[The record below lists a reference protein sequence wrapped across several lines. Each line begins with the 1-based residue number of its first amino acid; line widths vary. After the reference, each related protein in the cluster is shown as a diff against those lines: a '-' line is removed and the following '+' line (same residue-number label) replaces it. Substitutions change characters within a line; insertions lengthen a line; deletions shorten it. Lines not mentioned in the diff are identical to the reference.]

1 MQKVTKHTTPAA
13 VPTQD
18 SALTTA
24 STPATVSGS
33 VSISVPVPV
42 SASMSKL
49 LRTMLILDIVVLDKL
64 HRKSAISLLLIHLRC
79 LLDNVMDSISDTK
92 VNDTKIVE
100 DSLVI
105 QFHDIMSQVFSHSD
119 FYGLGEL
126 KSIYS
131 QLLQDINIARQNG
144 SIPSE
149 SQLQNYIDQMLCC
162 SESMTIYKHLDGD
175 LSNVSGAEEYENDC
189 LRQHFSDSFSGR
201 KPAVVVAAVTLENL
215 QIVKSESFIQFHLK
229 RWKALNLLDT
239 HIFKR

>member
-1 MQKVTKHTTPAA
+1 
-13 VPTQD
+13 
-18 SALTTA
+18 
-24 STPATVSGS
+24 
-33 VSISVPVPV
+33 
-42 SASMSKL
+42 MSKL
-49 LRTMLILDIVVLDKL
+49 LRAMLILDIVVLDKL

-79 LLDNVMDSISDTK
+79 LLDDVMDSISDDK
-92 VNDTKIVE
+92 VSDIKIVE
-100 DSLVI
+100 DSLVF
-105 QFHDIMSQVFSHSD
+105 QFHDIMSQVFTHSD

-131 QLLQDINIARQNG
+131 KLLQDINIARQND

-189 LRQHFSDSFSGR
+189 LRQHFSDSFSSR
-201 KPAVVVAAVTLENL
+201 RQRPAVVVAAVTQENL
-215 QIVKSESFIQFHLK
+215 QIVKSEFFIQFHLK